1 MLLKKEKP
9 DGKDSLESQNSRPT
23 VDSDRAGQPARIF
36 DVAKPGTLPP
46 ANATARPVIVSNRA
60 VMHDPMMVPPS
71 TDAVTPT
78 HELTTSLTT
87 KITIQPLPDQ
97 AHAPDKPL
105 PEPIKIQLDTDADGI
120 VDMASTEAAPSSKII
135 TAEVTPEPIAPSQT
149 SSSQASNL
157 QAGVSRTSPLQ
168 SDASPKDDS
177 SKPRG
182 VDGVT
187 NEKDDD
193 DEFGGGQPKLDKE
206 AAELEASA
214 KIQDELDTLVDQKAY
229 FLPINTVERRRSKQ
243 VAIVGLLVILVLGM
257 LLVDIAMDAG
267 FVTIPGLKPLTHLFT
282 N

>member
-9 DGKDSLESQNSRPT
+9 DGKDSLESQNSRPV
-23 VDSDRAGQPARIF
+23 VDSDRAGQPALIF

-60 VMHDPMMVPPS
+60 VMHDPMMVPSS
-71 TDAVTPT
+71 TDAVTPA
-78 HELTTSLTT
+78 HELSASLTT

-97 AHAPDKPL
+97 ARAPDKAL

-120 VDMASTEAAPSSKII
+120 IDMASTEVLPSSKIG
-135 TAEVTPEPIAPSQT
+135 TTEVTPEPIVPSQT
-149 SSSQASNL
+149 SSTPASNL
-157 QAGVSRTSPLQ
+157 QAGVSQSGPLQ
-168 SDASPKDDS
+168 SNVLPKEDTS
-177 SKPRG
+177 NPRG
-182 VDGVT
+182 ADDVIND
-187 NEKDDD
+187 KDD

-214 KIQDELDTLVDQKAY
+214 KIQDEIDTLVDQKAY

>member
-1 MLLKKEKP
+1 MLFKKEKP
-9 DGKDSLESQNSRPT
+9 DSKDSLENQNSRPT
-23 VDSDRAGQPARIF
+23 ADIGRAGQPTRIS

-71 TDAVTPT
+71 TDAVTPA
-78 HELTTSLTT
+78 HELTSSLTT

-120 VDMASTEAAPSSKII
+120 VDMAGTEPTPNSKIG
-135 TAEVTPEPIAPSQT
+135 TTEVIPGLAAPSQT
-149 SSSQASNL
+149 GSSQASNL
-157 QAGVSRTSPLQ
+157 QAGIPQNSPLQ
-168 SDASPKDDS
+168 SNASPKEDT

-182 VDGVT
+182 AEGAT
-187 NEKDDD
+187 NDKDDD
-193 DEFGGGQPKLDKE
+193 DEFGDGQPKLDKE

-214 KIQDELDTLVDQKAY
+214 KIQDELDTLVVQKTY
-229 FLPINTVERRRSKQ
+229 FLPINGVERRRSKQ
-243 VAIVGLLVILVLGM
+243 IAFFGLLAIVVLGI
-257 LLVDIAMDAG
+257 LLLDIMMDAG